1 MQSRSIRRLA
11 RILTKEGH
19 STSLRE
25 LAKIYE
31 IVTPT
36 GKPNSGMVY
45 RLINGYQPKRA
56 STLAR
61 IPIPPEPP
69 KIEPTRRVL
78 IGAWRL
84 DGSWVSPEEYFGGKR

>member
-1 MQSRSIRRLA
+1 MQTRPIARLA
-11 RILTKEGH
+11 RILAKE
-19 STSLRE
+19 SRSASLRW
-25 LAKIYE
+25 LAKTYG
-31 IVTPT
+31 IVTPA

-78 IGAWRL
+78 VGAWRL
-84 DGSWVSPEEYFGGKR
+84 DGRWVSPEEYFGGKR